1 MRQKYLSAN
10 FDAYLAKPV
19 EGKELEKT
27 LYTFLP
33 ENLIRKKSNEEFF
46 ESEMKQHTISEDKEE
61 EKILNREM
69 GLKYCMQDEAVYR
82 EILSLFR
89 DSSMEKMREL
99 ESAFENADYVK
110 YRLYAHGLKTTSLT
124 VGAIQVSEDAKKL
137 EHAAKRVVEGVEKEE
152 AMHYIRYNHNSFM
165 RLYQRTVQEIAG
177 YLQ

>member
-1 MRQKYLSAN
+1 MSAS

-46 ESEMKQHTISEDKEE
+46 ESEMKQHSISEDKEE

-89 DSSMEKMREL
+89 DSSMEKMR
-99 ESAFENADYVK
+99 NTPP
-110 YRLYAHGLKTTSLT
+110 G
-124 VGAIQVSEDAKKL
+124 VS
-137 EHAAKRVVEGVEKEE
+137 
-152 AMHYIRYNHNSFM
+152 
-165 RLYQRTVQEIAG
+165 
-177 YLQ
+177 